1 MLEAFT
7 DPPARSCY
15 FPASKTGMS
24 RFQLVDPD
32 LSTRACARGPEAHFR
47 QPSRLAQIIEHYQR
61 RYSSALNLIGPEKIG
76 RAAAAVRRHSYYD
89 PLYDYINA
97 EIRVNDVCLRENH
110 ARTSTISH

>member
-32 LSTRACARGPEAHFR
+32 LSACVRASASP
-47 QPSRLAQIIEHYQR
+47 R
-61 RYSSALNLIGPEKIG
+61 RIFAGRRALRTSLNITSVDT
-76 RAAAAVRRHSYYD
+76 AVRS
-89 PLYDYINA
+89 I
-97 EIRVNDVCLRENH
+97 
-110 ARTSTISH
+110 

>member
-32 LSTRACARGPEAHFR
+32 LFARACAREPEAHFR
-47 QPSRLAQIIEHYQR
+47 RLSRLAHIIEHYQR
-61 RYSSALNLIGPEKIG
+61 RYSGALNLIGPGKIG
-76 RAAAAVRRHSYYD
+76 RCGGSATTFLV
-89 PLYDYINA
+89 
-97 EIRVNDVCLRENH
+97 
-110 ARTSTISH
+110 

>member
-32 LSTRACARGPEAHFR
+32 LCARARGPEAHFR
-47 QPSRLAQIIEHYQR
+47 RPSRLAHIIEHYQR
-61 RYSSALNLIGPEKIG
+61 RYSSALNLIGPGKIG
-76 RAAAAVRRHSYYD
+76 RCGGSA
-89 PLYDYINA
+89 
-97 EIRVNDVCLRENH
+97 
-110 ARTSTISH
+110 TIFLV

>member
-32 LSTRACARGPEAHFR
+32 LSARAGP
-47 QPSRLAQIIEHYQR
+47 R
-61 RYSSALNLIGPEKIG
+61 RIFAGRRALRTSLNITSVDT
-76 RAAAAVRRHSYYD
+76 AVRS
-89 PLYDYINA
+89 I
-97 EIRVNDVCLRENH
+97 
-110 ARTSTISH
+110 